1 MKEEVINTA
10 LTANISVLAELLDR
24 AAKLSKQA
32 ANHSC
37 QGELLLAIS
46 YINQL
51 QTILPAAEAINRA
64 AIALFQPT
72 TTHKAG

>member
-1 MKEEVINTA
+1 MREEVINTA
-10 LTANISVLAELLDR
+10 VYANIAALAELLDR

-32 ANHSC
+32 ANHSG

-46 YINQL
+46 YNHQL
-51 QTILPAAEAINRA
+51 HTVLPAADALNRA

-72 TTHKAG
+72 TTHKVG